1 MMEDFWSWLPKAYGE
16 VGDDPVFTKYN
27 MEVAFAAGAE
37 NEAKRFQDYDT
48 ALLRQALEAM
58 DDMATDSRLLD
69 MSATRIHIFETARD
83 AIRAA
88 LEQTV
93 EQDKMAIMQRI
104 VDSNTGFIR
113 TKHNIGVE

>member
-48 ALLRQALEAM
+48 ALLRQALEALEEIHPGNM
-58 DDMATDSRLLD
+58 TPMAEQ
-69 MSATRIHIFETARD
+69 AWNK
-83 AIRAA
+83 AIAA
-88 LEQTV
+88 LRERLG
-93 EQDKMAIMQRI
+93 E
-104 VDSNTGFIR
+104 
-113 TKHNIGVE
+113 TK